1 MKHQKKKYVI
11 WCDKHSVLF
20 RCNKNCD
27 KAQLFLK
34 QALAKERASATDL
47 KKKMENKGK

>member
-1 MKHQKKKYVI
+1 M
-11 WCDKHSVLF
+11 LF
-20 RCNKNCD
+20 GVTNTVFSFDATRTATKP
-27 KAQLFLK
+27 QLFLK